1 MPDYIWE
8 QLGKLLEMQMAL
20 IPFVIAFFVL
30 IFVIFIISA
39 VRFSKKHKQEIQ
51 EFEEHNKKIREQIEK
66 QHFPDE

>member
-8 QLGKLLEMQMAL
+8 KLGTLLAAQIAL
-20 IPFVIAFFVL
+20 IPFVIGFFVF

-39 VRFSKKHKQEIQ
+39 IRTIKKHKQEVQ